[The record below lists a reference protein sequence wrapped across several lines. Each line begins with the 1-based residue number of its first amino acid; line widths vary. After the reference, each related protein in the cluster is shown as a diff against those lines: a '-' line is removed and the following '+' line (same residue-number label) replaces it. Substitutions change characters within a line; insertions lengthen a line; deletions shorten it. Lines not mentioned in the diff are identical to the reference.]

1 MSSAYKTSAVENTS
15 KYGPFTKMVDVYG
28 LKILGLGN
36 VGGQPQVSTEFLNKT
51 AETFKLLLDPNA
63 AGINKNS
70 REKALKG
77 LTSYNVIQRVGVKAY
92 DAYSP
97 SFDSGKISGWDKV
110 NDNNEGTDFIW
121 HLRSNGGTYTPSGTA
136 QITENLEHALHTI
149 TQFALPAAFP
159 QEMNISSKNGKA
171 SGISGDLYTALRE
184 AIANGVYD
192 DSDYSGRDDG
202 SDDYAQLLL
211 REYLY
216 CLTYAEWGFTKK
228 YTEDNSLAP
237 EWSDAHL
244 TPAAIKRDNPIGHRI
259 FEDYLS
265 KVISKPS
272 EARLQSIFK
281 DGDRG
286 VSGYQSSSDSSGDS
300 TTNTGSSANSSS
312 DVISGQGRKK
322 LNGKAGATD
331 FIFETREAF
340 SKKNADQVLGFKGSE
355 SDRILIDPIISNS
368 LTANSKL
375 SFASTKSKKGLK
387 QLALKDYDL
396 IYFEKKG
403 QLFLNGNGTGKGYGD
418 SDEGGLLA
426 ILKGK
431 PSLKATDIA
440 FVD

>member
-228 YTEDNSLAP
+228 YTEDKSLAP

-286 VSGYQSSSDSSGDS
+286 VSGYQSSSGSSGGR